1 MKTKIRPL
9 FCEDKRKWEPIEEA
23 PNLFLK
29 IFLKKCKKTI
39 DKPRKMVYNIMENKA
54 ELSALTY
61 LQGQS
66 G

>member
-1 MKTKIRPL
+1 MIAK
-9 FCEDKRKWEPIEEA
+9 
-23 PNLFLK
+23 N
-29 IFLKKCKKTI
+29 IFKKCKKGI
-39 DKPRKMVYNIMENKA
+39 DKRCIMVYNIMENKA